1 MPTAKCMN
9 FATENNQRQHLV
21 YFVQVVGELYYMDAQ
36 YLYDQMLSLNG
47 VEIHRKL
54 KMCVHS

>member
-1 MPTAKCMN
+1 MN

-54 KMCVHS
+54 KMCLHS